1 MLNNKRETLMIQ
13 FWLENIKDLINPN
26 NLSFDSN
33 SNENYNKIL
42 NLIALSSILIGS
54 ALTVVKKKSIY
65 FGFIVIILSLTILI
79 HSNISNSGFTPT
91 DNLTNAYDTGTF
103 LVKAVNGGSNIIY
116 INNALNYNKG
126 DIIAFSVNG
135 KVLETNIVSDIQF
148 STKDST
154 PILVLLNNLL
164 NSYSKYSTRILKVS
178 DSSPNIIP
186 PPDANASIQGK
197 GVVSDPLAM
206 AASRFPK
213 NTLPNVDRYD
223 WNLELSTMGGLEPGQ
238 PPDYIY
244 QGQPYGNLKC
254 RRSTPENPMGTINV
268 PEYDAPPTIF
278 GTCNVGEDNNN
289 ELMTTNQESTVSQR
303 VSDLLFHK
311 GNSQAQFS
319 PVPVDTL
326 PSQQEEFAH
335 WCYRNP
341 TNLVNPK
348 YASIF
353 VNDPDKFKM
362 VSKLA
367 RATGTE
373 NGGGGG
379 R

>member
-1 MLNNKRETLMIQ
+1 MIQ
-13 FWLENIKDLINPN
+13 FWLTNIKDLINPA
-26 NLSFDSN
+26 NLSFDDN
-33 SNENYNKIL
+33 NNYVKIL

-54 ALTVVKKKSIY
+54 SLVVIKKKSIY

-79 HSNISNSGFTPT
+79 NSNISSSGFSG
-91 DNLTNAYDTGTF
+91 NVNVNVNAFDTGVY
-103 LVKAVNGGSNIIY
+103 LVKATGDNPNIVYVNNS
-116 INNALNYNKG
+116 LNFNKG

-135 KVLETNIVSDIQF
+135 KILETNIISDIQYN
-148 STKDST
+148 SESI
-154 PILVLLNNLL
+154 PILVLLNGLR

-178 DSSPNIIP
+178 DSMPNIIP
-186 PPDANASIQGK
+186 PPDANESIQGA
-197 GVVSDPLAM
+197 GRSELTESMAM
-206 AASRFPK
+206 AAKNFPK
-213 NTLPNVDRYD
+213 NSLPNPDRYD
-223 WNLELSTMGGLEPGQ
+223 WNLELSSMGGMEPGQ
-238 PPDYIY
+238 PPSYVY

-254 RRSTPENPMGTINV
+254 RRSTSDNPMGTINLT
-268 PEYDAPPTIF
+268 EYDQAPTIF

-289 ELMTTNQESTVSQR
+289 NLMTTNQEGTVSQR

-311 GNSQAQFS
+311 GNSQSQFS
-319 PVPVDTL
+319 PVPVDTM
-326 PSQQEEFAH
+326 PNQQEEFAH
-335 WCYRNP
+335 FCYRSP

-353 VNDPDKFKM
+353 VNDPDKFKL